1 MNDRLKDVIIIGAG
15 PTGLACG
22 IEAEKNQLD
31 YLVIDKG
38 CIVNSIK
45 NFPVHM
51 TFFTTPELLEI
62 GGLPFVSS
70 YDKPTRNEAL
80 KYYRRVADTYKLK
93 LHLYETVSSVTGKDG
108 SFEIRTKTRD
118 GELLTYLTQKVV
130 LATGYYDIPNY
141 LGVPG
146 EDLAKVYHYYSEPH
160 PYYGMD
166 VAVIGGKNSAAIAAL
181 ELYRTGARVTL
192 IHREKE
198 LSNSIK
204 YWIRPDIEN
213 RIKNH
218 EIAAFF
224 ETSVIEI
231 AQRFVRLRNQRAET
245 WELKNDFVFAMTGYR
260 PDLEFFQS
268 IGIHLESTGQ
278 RPLYHETSFES
289 LVPGVYLAGV
299 VVAGMNTNEVFI
311 ENGRFHGE
319 IIIKD
324 ICRSLGKK
332 N

>member
-1 MNDRLKDVIIIGAG
+1 MNNPLKDVIIIGAG

-22 IEAEKNQLD
+22 IEAEKNQLE

-93 LHLYETVSSVTGKDG
+93 LHLYETVVSVTGKDG
-108 SFEIRTKTRD
+108 SFEIRTMTRD
-118 GELLTYLTQKVV
+118 GEPLSYLTRKVV
-130 LATGYYDIPNY
+130 LATGYYDIPIY
-141 LGVPG
+141 LGIPG

-166 VAVIGGKNSAAIAAL
+166 VVVIGGKNSAAIAAL

-213 RIKNH
+213 RIKNR
-218 EIAAFF
+218 EITAFF

-231 AQRFVRLRNQRAET
+231 AQRHLRLRNQRRGI

-260 PDLEFFQS
+260 PDLEFFRS
-268 IGIHLESTGQ
+268 VGIHLEPAGQ
-278 RPLYHETSFES
+278 RPLYHEKTFES
-289 LVPGVYLAGV
+289 YVPGVYLAGV

-319 IIIKD
+319 IVIKD
-324 ICRSLGKK
+324 ICRSLGK
-332 N
+332 NG